1 MATGGSSMSSS
12 SSIGNSSLSS
22 SSSSS
27 SLSSPNALTA
37 PLQQANNLYAP
48 NQNGFPNDTDTNNLL
63 LDLSSNGFDF
73 FANQQGG
80 QSNGL
85 LQQATASQQYQH
97 LQQQQQQQQYNAN
110 QPFPSQQQQRPAHE
124 MMMDQ
129 LRQLS
134 ASNQRANE
142 VEDVSNMYD
151 KMLINKQHAG
161 PGAMAHMSQLQQQHN
176 LSVSS
181 LSATP
186 SPSSLSSSSS
196 LNVGMDNNHHGG
208 MMRNQQH
215 TGMNTLGNGP
225 DSMDETESLCDDY
238 PTPSSNFLKVTKTT
252 LDQWSLSI
260 INNSSFF
267 L

>member
-1 MATGGSSMSSS
+1 
-12 SSIGNSSLSS
+12 
-22 SSSSS
+22 
-27 SLSSPNALTA
+27 
-37 PLQQANNLYAP
+37 
-48 NQNGFPNDTDTNNLL
+48 
-63 LDLSSNGFDF
+63 
-73 FANQQGG
+73 
-80 QSNGL
+80 
-85 LQQATASQQYQH
+85 
-97 LQQQQQQQQYNAN
+97 
-110 QPFPSQQQQRPAHE
+110 

-215 TGMNTLGNGP
+215 AGMNTLGNGP

-267 L
+267 FIAGLGFGQDTDQSGTVHYLIVIIGSVLCLIFPLKYAAVSTATSAAACHDDQ